1 MRDLILMRGA
11 PGSGKST
18 WIAQNG
24 LEWYTIASDNVRM
37 MWSQPVPEPVTGE
50 PTIRLWNENQ
60 VWDNIEAMIEYRM
73 KNGQFIVLDALMNNF
88 DASWKEAWGHDKE
101 TLLGDD
107 GERVT
112 DLCRPFREETK

>member
-37 MWSQPVPEPVTGE
+37 MWSQPVPEPETGE

-73 KNGQFIVLDALMNNF
+73 KNGQFIVLDAQNMKPQRWIKL
-88 DASWKEAWGHDKE
+88 AEKYRYH
-101 TLLGDD
+101 
-107 GERVT
+107 V
-112 DLCRPFREETK
+112 